1 MILPTSSGN
10 MRVLHALACLV
21 ALTISLVALLSPL
34 VSSSTPDLAYRHHDS
49 NDYEDQYSRHLMAR
63 SLGTNVTFQS
73 ANGTMTV
80 ALNATSP
87 APSYVLYLP
96 SKARDRDNM
105 ANGSYLMQFN
115 AIYEAQVEEST
126 SDFENSE
133 KLVPVQSS
141 MVQPLSLEWQ
151 LTSNDSTFNLTNTGG
166 GGQGNS
172 TRWDKM
178 VFMHE
183 VVGAHVSFNV
193 YVENFR
199 WSNNNAS
206 AGSRLVFQFEL
217 EKLTDT
223 FNNSMTPSIHDK
235 DTFIRT
241 SIAYFCGHGTVNVSS
256 TTTKTNTTTVPY
268 STFFMRNNQ
277 VCASYEAAAAVVIA
291 FCIVICLSRV
301 VIGCVS
307 CPRPSPPLHTHTRVR
322 SRSTNTRTPGRIL
335 TQAQLVFHAFP
346 NTLGAPVLPTYSSPR
361 FGIVSELDDPTCLDG
376 MSSSDDDTLGLKY
389 RLILMAVG
397 IFVAALLT
405 FVMVMVTIMIY
416 IRKTRGYESYVA
428 LSAED
433 DTASMPDISSRPHES
448 REYGSLADDVP
459 DWKYDHA

>member
-277 VCASYEAAAAVVIA
+277 
-291 FCIVICLSRV
+291 
-301 VIGCVS
+301 
-307 CPRPSPPLHTHTRVR
+307 
-322 SRSTNTRTPGRIL
+322 
-335 TQAQLVFHAFP
+335 AQLVFHAFP